1 MSRFANRRT
10 AALALIVLLTAGCAV
25 GSPGRSSLEMI
36 GRGFVGLVLSP
47 LMIVGGVAQ
56 GLAFLPYT
64 VGTAA
69 SDLNRAL
76 VDAQAVSLD
85 SAYVATYGVSLEDPR
100 VDRQTGDITGETG
113 YGRHR
118 PDAMLDATRAFQ
130 RLLVSQGM
138 PEDTARHYVLGGVY
152 THARTRGHI
161 LLSVAYRH
169 PGMEPFRARSKH
181 TAIVTTFR
189 PEHMGW
195 REPYER
201 DARGQVV
208 DEVIDW
214 VAMDYA
220 ALRQDKVVAML
231 MVLAAEAVKTEK
243 RSPDYWS
250 VEPRWMTGD
259 TARIVHESAARVK
272 LDETP
277 RAVRGR

>member
-1 MSRFANRRT
+1 MRRLVNRRT
-10 AALALIVLLTAGCAV
+10 AALALVVVLAAGCAA

-36 GRGFVGLVLSP
+36 GRGLVGLVLSP
-47 LMIVGGVAQ
+47 LMIIGGVAQ

-64 VGTAA
+64 VGSAA
-69 SDLNRAL
+69 TDLNRAL
-76 VDAQAVSLD
+76 IDAQAVSLD
-85 SAYVATYGVSLEDPR
+85 SAYVATYGVSLADPR
-100 VDRQTGDITGETG
+100 VDGHTGRIAEESG

-130 RLLVSQGM
+130 RLLASQGM

-152 THARTRGHI
+152 THVRSRGHI

-169 PGMEPFRARSKH
+169 PGMELFRARSKH

-201 DARGQVV
+201 DVRGQVV

-231 MVLAAEAVKTEK
+231 MVLAAEAVKSEK
-243 RSPDYWS
+243 RSPDYWAIES
-250 VEPRWMTGD
+250 RWLTGD
-259 TARIVHESAARVK
+259 TERVIHESAARVK
-272 LDETP
+272 LDGMP
-277 RAVRGR
+277 RAMR